1 METKELCNKIKYL
14 IKKQKSFIEICN
26 ELQLKDYEVIGLIGL
41 MKQDGEL
48 IDYVNGELVR
58 LKTPPK
64 INDVY
69 QVEASSSHIPL
80 LLISDTHLCSK
91 YDRLDILRYLYAK
104 ADERGVKHILH
115 SGDFTDGRSNRPE
128 HIYELREPSYE
139 GQVDYCVEKYPTF
152 DGKTYVISGNHD
164 DWWYKSTGSEIVKAI
179 ANRRDDIVYLGSDV
193 ADMQIGK
200 LKVRLFHGKGG
211 NAYAKCFDCET
222 EILTENGWKYF
233 CDLTK
238 NEKVATL
245 NLKKNEFEWQQP
257 IDYINQQYNGEMY
270 HFKSRTIDM
279 MVTPNHRMLV
289 KRYDKN
295 ILQYRKKDL
304 IMPSKSHQKINL
316 DWQIIEAKDL
326 ENAKRQEWQFKRG
339 GQSWTGDLI
348 ESVDIPIRSPKKYA
362 SNPIKHIGSV
372 KIEDIAELIAW
383 YTTEGYSDGKKIS
396 ISQSE
401 VANSNNH
408 KKIIDLFKRIGFKK
422 IKTSGRDNKDIS
434 VYSVELSEYLIRE
447 CGSGSYNKF
456 LPKWLKNQPSN
467 ILKIVFDTMIEGDGW
482 KIGKSS
488 FGYKSVSKRLLDDV
502 SEIAHKLGYGVS
514 KNKDTITM
522 SAIQNYP
529 TINNKP
535 EKINYSGNI
544 YCVSVPNTI
553 ILVRRNGK
561 TCWSGNSYKVQ
572 KYLDSI
578 PLEERPHI
586 LQTGH
591 IHQSFYMKQDDTHCF
606 QTSCLEDLTPFAR
619 SMGFAN
625 DKSVWWVDVEMNDRG
640 QIQNITQ
647 ELETFNTKKLVR
659 RK

>member
-1 METKELCNKIKYL
+1 METKELCNKIKCL

-193 ADMQIGK
+193 ADMKIGK

-211 NAYAKCFDCET
+211 NAYAK
-222 EILTENGWKYF
+222 
-233 CDLTK
+233 
-238 NEKVATL
+238 
-245 NLKKNEFEWQQP
+245 
-257 IDYINQQYNGEMY
+257 
-270 HFKSRTIDM
+270 
-279 MVTPNHRMLV
+279 
-289 KRYDKN
+289 
-295 ILQYRKKDL
+295 
-304 IMPSKSHQKINL
+304 
-316 DWQIIEAKDL
+316 
-326 ENAKRQEWQFKRG
+326 
-339 GQSWTGDLI
+339 
-348 ESVDIPIRSPKKYA
+348 
-362 SNPIKHIGSV
+362 
-372 KIEDIAELIAW
+372 
-383 YTTEGYSDGKKIS
+383 
-396 ISQSE
+396 
-401 VANSNNH
+401 
-408 KKIIDLFKRIGFKK
+408 
-422 IKTSGRDNKDIS
+422 
-434 VYSVELSEYLIRE
+434 
-447 CGSGSYNKF
+447 
-456 LPKWLKNQPSN
+456 
-467 ILKIVFDTMIEGDGW
+467 
-482 KIGKSS
+482 
-488 FGYKSVSKRLLDDV
+488 
-502 SEIAHKLGYGVS
+502 
-514 KNKDTITM
+514 
-522 SAIQNYP
+522 
-529 TINNKP
+529 
-535 EKINYSGNI
+535 
-544 YCVSVPNTI
+544 
-553 ILVRRNGK
+553 
-561 TCWSGNSYKVQ
+561 SYKVQ

-625 DKSVWWVDVEMNDRG
+625 DKSVWWVDVEINDRG

>member
-1 METKELCNKIKYL
+1 METKELCNKIKCL

-58 LKTPPK
+58 LKTPPE
-64 INDVY
+64 INDIY

-193 ADMQIGK
+193 ADMKIGK

-211 NAYAKCFDCET
+211 NAYAK
-222 EILTENGWKYF
+222 
-233 CDLTK
+233 
-238 NEKVATL
+238 
-245 NLKKNEFEWQQP
+245 
-257 IDYINQQYNGEMY
+257 
-270 HFKSRTIDM
+270 
-279 MVTPNHRMLV
+279 
-289 KRYDKN
+289 
-295 ILQYRKKDL
+295 
-304 IMPSKSHQKINL
+304 
-316 DWQIIEAKDL
+316 
-326 ENAKRQEWQFKRG
+326 
-339 GQSWTGDLI
+339 
-348 ESVDIPIRSPKKYA
+348 
-362 SNPIKHIGSV
+362 
-372 KIEDIAELIAW
+372 
-383 YTTEGYSDGKKIS
+383 
-396 ISQSE
+396 
-401 VANSNNH
+401 
-408 KKIIDLFKRIGFKK
+408 
-422 IKTSGRDNKDIS
+422 
-434 VYSVELSEYLIRE
+434 
-447 CGSGSYNKF
+447 
-456 LPKWLKNQPSN
+456 
-467 ILKIVFDTMIEGDGW
+467 
-482 KIGKSS
+482 
-488 FGYKSVSKRLLDDV
+488 
-502 SEIAHKLGYGVS
+502 
-514 KNKDTITM
+514 
-522 SAIQNYP
+522 
-529 TINNKP
+529 
-535 EKINYSGNI
+535 
-544 YCVSVPNTI
+544 
-553 ILVRRNGK
+553 
-561 TCWSGNSYKVQ
+561 SYKVQ

>member
-14 IKKQKSFIEICN
+14 VKKKKGFIEICN

-58 LKTPPK
+58 LKTPPE
-64 INDVY
+64 INDIY

-152 DGKTYVISGNHD
+152 SGKTYVISGNHD

-193 ADMQIGK
+193 ADMKIGK

-211 NAYAKCFDCET
+211 NAYAK
-222 EILTENGWKYF
+222 
-233 CDLTK
+233 
-238 NEKVATL
+238 
-245 NLKKNEFEWQQP
+245 
-257 IDYINQQYNGEMY
+257 
-270 HFKSRTIDM
+270 
-279 MVTPNHRMLV
+279 
-289 KRYDKN
+289 
-295 ILQYRKKDL
+295 
-304 IMPSKSHQKINL
+304 
-316 DWQIIEAKDL
+316 
-326 ENAKRQEWQFKRG
+326 
-339 GQSWTGDLI
+339 
-348 ESVDIPIRSPKKYA
+348 
-362 SNPIKHIGSV
+362 
-372 KIEDIAELIAW
+372 
-383 YTTEGYSDGKKIS
+383 
-396 ISQSE
+396 
-401 VANSNNH
+401 
-408 KKIIDLFKRIGFKK
+408 
-422 IKTSGRDNKDIS
+422 
-434 VYSVELSEYLIRE
+434 
-447 CGSGSYNKF
+447 
-456 LPKWLKNQPSN
+456 
-467 ILKIVFDTMIEGDGW
+467 
-482 KIGKSS
+482 
-488 FGYKSVSKRLLDDV
+488 
-502 SEIAHKLGYGVS
+502 
-514 KNKDTITM
+514 
-522 SAIQNYP
+522 
-529 TINNKP
+529 
-535 EKINYSGNI
+535 
-544 YCVSVPNTI
+544 
-553 ILVRRNGK
+553 
-561 TCWSGNSYKVQ
+561 SYKVQ

-591 IHQSFYMKQDDTHCF
+591 IHQSFYMKQDNTHCF

-619 SMGFAN
+619 SMGLAN

>member
-1 METKELCNKIKYL
+1 METKELCDKIKCL

-26 ELQLKDYEVIGLIGL
+26 ELQLKDYEVIGLISL

-104 ADERGVKHILH
+104 ADERGVKHVLH

-193 ADMQIGK
+193 ADMKIGK

-211 NAYAKCFDCET
+211 NAYAK
-222 EILTENGWKYF
+222 
-233 CDLTK
+233 
-238 NEKVATL
+238 
-245 NLKKNEFEWQQP
+245 
-257 IDYINQQYNGEMY
+257 
-270 HFKSRTIDM
+270 
-279 MVTPNHRMLV
+279 
-289 KRYDKN
+289 
-295 ILQYRKKDL
+295 
-304 IMPSKSHQKINL
+304 
-316 DWQIIEAKDL
+316 
-326 ENAKRQEWQFKRG
+326 
-339 GQSWTGDLI
+339 
-348 ESVDIPIRSPKKYA
+348 
-362 SNPIKHIGSV
+362 
-372 KIEDIAELIAW
+372 
-383 YTTEGYSDGKKIS
+383 
-396 ISQSE
+396 
-401 VANSNNH
+401 
-408 KKIIDLFKRIGFKK
+408 
-422 IKTSGRDNKDIS
+422 
-434 VYSVELSEYLIRE
+434 
-447 CGSGSYNKF
+447 
-456 LPKWLKNQPSN
+456 
-467 ILKIVFDTMIEGDGW
+467 
-482 KIGKSS
+482 
-488 FGYKSVSKRLLDDV
+488 
-502 SEIAHKLGYGVS
+502 
-514 KNKDTITM
+514 
-522 SAIQNYP
+522 
-529 TINNKP
+529 
-535 EKINYSGNI
+535 
-544 YCVSVPNTI
+544 
-553 ILVRRNGK
+553 
-561 TCWSGNSYKVQ
+561 SYKVQ

-591 IHQSFYMKQDDTHCF
+591 IHQSFYMKQDNTHCF

>member
-14 IKKQKSFIEICN
+14 VKKKKGFIEICN

-58 LKTPPK
+58 LKTPPE
-64 INDVY
+64 INDIY

-128 HIYELREPSYE
+128 HIYELKEPSYE
-139 GQVDYCVEKYPTF
+139 GQVDECVEKYPTF
-152 DGKTYVISGNHD
+152 NGKTYVISGNHD

-193 ADMQIGK
+193 ADMKIGK

-211 NAYAKCFDCET
+211 NAYAK
-222 EILTENGWKYF
+222 
-233 CDLTK
+233 
-238 NEKVATL
+238 
-245 NLKKNEFEWQQP
+245 
-257 IDYINQQYNGEMY
+257 
-270 HFKSRTIDM
+270 
-279 MVTPNHRMLV
+279 
-289 KRYDKN
+289 
-295 ILQYRKKDL
+295 
-304 IMPSKSHQKINL
+304 
-316 DWQIIEAKDL
+316 
-326 ENAKRQEWQFKRG
+326 
-339 GQSWTGDLI
+339 
-348 ESVDIPIRSPKKYA
+348 
-362 SNPIKHIGSV
+362 
-372 KIEDIAELIAW
+372 
-383 YTTEGYSDGKKIS
+383 
-396 ISQSE
+396 
-401 VANSNNH
+401 
-408 KKIIDLFKRIGFKK
+408 
-422 IKTSGRDNKDIS
+422 
-434 VYSVELSEYLIRE
+434 
-447 CGSGSYNKF
+447 
-456 LPKWLKNQPSN
+456 
-467 ILKIVFDTMIEGDGW
+467 
-482 KIGKSS
+482 
-488 FGYKSVSKRLLDDV
+488 
-502 SEIAHKLGYGVS
+502 
-514 KNKDTITM
+514 
-522 SAIQNYP
+522 
-529 TINNKP
+529 
-535 EKINYSGNI
+535 
-544 YCVSVPNTI
+544 
-553 ILVRRNGK
+553 
-561 TCWSGNSYKVQ
+561 SYKVQ

-619 SMGFAN
+619 SMGLAN

>member
-14 IKKQKSFIEICN
+14 VKKKKGFIEICN

-48 IDYVNGELVR
+48 IDYINGELVR

-193 ADMQIGK
+193 ADIKIGK

-211 NAYAKCFDCET
+211 NAYAK
-222 EILTENGWKYF
+222 
-233 CDLTK
+233 
-238 NEKVATL
+238 
-245 NLKKNEFEWQQP
+245 
-257 IDYINQQYNGEMY
+257 
-270 HFKSRTIDM
+270 
-279 MVTPNHRMLV
+279 
-289 KRYDKN
+289 
-295 ILQYRKKDL
+295 
-304 IMPSKSHQKINL
+304 
-316 DWQIIEAKDL
+316 
-326 ENAKRQEWQFKRG
+326 
-339 GQSWTGDLI
+339 
-348 ESVDIPIRSPKKYA
+348 
-362 SNPIKHIGSV
+362 
-372 KIEDIAELIAW
+372 
-383 YTTEGYSDGKKIS
+383 
-396 ISQSE
+396 
-401 VANSNNH
+401 
-408 KKIIDLFKRIGFKK
+408 
-422 IKTSGRDNKDIS
+422 
-434 VYSVELSEYLIRE
+434 
-447 CGSGSYNKF
+447 
-456 LPKWLKNQPSN
+456 
-467 ILKIVFDTMIEGDGW
+467 
-482 KIGKSS
+482 
-488 FGYKSVSKRLLDDV
+488 
-502 SEIAHKLGYGVS
+502 
-514 KNKDTITM
+514 
-522 SAIQNYP
+522 
-529 TINNKP
+529 
-535 EKINYSGNI
+535 
-544 YCVSVPNTI
+544 
-553 ILVRRNGK
+553 
-561 TCWSGNSYKVQ
+561 SYKVQ

-625 DKSVWWVDVEMNDRG
+625 DKSVWWVDVEMNDKG